1 MVLTF
6 VLFLPI
12 VKVHGNIDN
21 VVFSSEPSDK
31 IGVQLGFTNL
41 VHYFFLQL
49 YYYVMPYS
57 ATTQKGQILNKAPCG
72 WV

>member
-31 IGVQLGFTNL
+31 IGEYNWVL
-41 VHYFFLQL
+41 
-49 YYYVMPYS
+49 
-57 ATTQKGQILNKAPCG
+57 QILYTTSSFSYTIM
-72 WV
+72 